1 MKKIRLTCNWCT
13 DEQIFERFSRV
24 FITSE
29 NKDDNYQ
36 FTVDNDFDYLVVVNF
51 SNNHLN
57 FPREK
62 TLGVMLEPT
71 WACYFEQHLQSRC
84 RHILHH
90 TKRDNAQYIYHPGLL
105 APHFDY
111 HNGENLDY
119 YINNKFNKTKK
130 CSIITSNNSVDSF
143 PQAIYSKRVNFV
155 KQILNTDLDIDIY
168 GNDWEKCGIDD
179 KRIKGTLANKK
190 DGLLDYEFSIAIE
203 NSVESDYFSEKLTDC
218 ILTDTTPIY
227 FGCPDASRF
236 FKNIYQLS
244 TLESVDE
251 LKAILQ
257 NKPVSQLDNKKLLSS
272 KYNFYVAVTK
282 YFNTISV

>member
-29 NKDDNYQ
+29 NQNKDFQ
-36 FTVDNDFDYLVVVNF
+36 FTIEDNFDFLVVVNF
-51 SNNHLN
+51 SQKHLD

-71 WACYFEQHLQSRC
+71 WACYFEQYLQARC
-84 RHILHH
+84 QHIIHH
-90 TKRDNAQYIYHPGLL
+90 VKHDNPQYIYYPGLL

-111 HNGENLDY
+111 YNGENLDY
-119 YINNKFNKTKK
+119 YINNSFTKTKK
-130 CSIITSNNSVDSF
+130 CSIITSYNSVDSY

-155 KQILNTDLDIDIY
+155 KQILDTDLDIDIY
-168 GNDWEKCGIDD
+168 GNEWEKSGINDE
-179 KRIKGTLANKK
+179 RIKGTLINKK

-227 FGCPDASRF
+227 YGCPDVSRF
-236 FKNIYQLS
+236 FDNVYQLT
-244 TLESVDE
+244 TLDNVDE
-251 LKAILQ
+251 LKQFLQ
-257 NKPVSQLDNKKLLSS
+257 SKSALQTNNKKLLLT
-272 KYNFYVAVTK
+272 KYNFYVAVAR
-282 YFNTISV
+282 YFNTIDV

>member
-13 DEQIFERFSRV
+13 DEQIFERFSRI

-29 NKDDNYQ
+29 NKNEKYQ
-36 FTVDNDFDYLVVVNF
+36 FTIDDDFDFLVVVNF
-51 SNNHLN
+51 SQRHTN

-71 WACYFEQHLQSRC
+71 WACYFEQHLRDRC
-84 RHILHH
+84 QHIIHH
-90 TKRDNAQYIYHPGLL
+90 TRRDTPQYIYYPGLL
-105 APHFDY
+105 APHFDC
-111 HNGENLDY
+111 HGGENLEY
-119 YINNKFNKTKK
+119 YINNNFTKTKK
-130 CSIITSNNSVDSF
+130 CSIITSHNSVDSY

-168 GNDWEKCGIDD
+168 GNDWEKCGIEDN
-179 KRIKGTLANKK
+179 RIKGTLANKK

-227 FGCPDASRF
+227 YGCPDISRF
-236 FKNIYQLS
+236 FDNIHQLT
-244 TLESVDE
+244 TLDNVDE
-251 LKAILQ
+251 LKQILQ
-257 NKPVSQLDNKKLLSS
+257 NNSTSQTNNKKLLST
-272 KYNFYVAVTK
+272 KYNFYMAVVR
-282 YFNTISV
+282 YFDTINT